1 MKIILV
7 IICLLASFIP
17 SRAQNSNE
25 VTVPLSNTGKIGLL
39 ETDLKNATIKVTGTN
54 RSDVLIKYQVIED
67 DEHSHDG
74 DDEEHDNQATT
85 AGLKKIKTTNFDLE
99 ISENNNTVSIK
110 SESWLQRIQLD
121 IEVPQNFNL
130 DLHNYT
136 GKSLEVKNVSGD
148 HNLESY
154 TGHIKATGISGT
166 VNASTYAGQVEIV
179 FNQVTPAI
187 PMAFSNYSGTIDLTF
202 PSTYKAT
209 FKMKTTFSDVYSAFD
224 MEVASKPAQL
234 KKVEGNTFKLS
245 TDEWTVGN
253 INGGGPEIMIKNFSG
268 GIYLRKS

>member
-1 MKIILV
+1 M
-7 IICLLASFIP
+7 ASSIQVW
-17 SRAQNSNE
+17 AQNSDE
-25 VTVPLSNTGKIGLL
+25 VTVPLSNSGKIGLL

-67 DEHSHDG
+67 DEHSHD
-74 DDEEHDNQATT
+74 DDDKEHDNQTIT
-85 AGLKKIKTTNFDLE
+85 AGLKKIKTANFDLE

-110 SESWLQRIQLD
+110 SESWLQRIELD
-121 IEVPQNFNL
+121 IEVPVNFNL

-136 GKSLEVKNVSGD
+136 GRYIEVKNVSGD

-209 FKMKTTFSDVYSAFD
+209 LKMKTTFSDVYSAFD
-224 MEVASKPAQL
+224 MAVASKPAQL